1 MTQYFE
7 VFNLSQLKP
16 NYMKRPIIKYRS
28 GFTLIELLVVIAII
42 AILAGLLLPALA
54 KAKSK
59 ATLTVSINNL
69 KQLGLAVQSW
79 ANDQEQSTTPWRSR
93 VGSRYLPGSTT
104 VNPLANNIFWNYMFM
119 SNEIVNPK
127 VLACPADKEA
137 IPAETWGMGEGGL
150 ANANYRNMSCSYVIG
165 LDAGVKG
172 GGDPLPFELVQE
184 HMIFSDR
191 NLEATAGSS
200 VGCSSGITPVGGIS
214 GGAGVIPNSSWLVR
228 PKYGH
233 GNVGAMA
240 LLDGSVQKTA
250 KFELNQF
257 LAKGDDGGSVHMQYP
272 RPPNL

>member
-1 MTQYFE
+1 
-7 VFNLSQLKP
+7 
-16 NYMKRPIIKYRS
+16 MKCPIHKGRR

-59 ATLTVSINNL
+59 ATLTVSVNNL

-79 ANDQEQSTTPWRSR
+79 ANDQEQSTTPWRSP
-93 VGSRYLPGSTT
+93 VGSRFTPAGITA
-104 VNPLANNIFWNYMFM
+104 ANNIFFNYLFM

-127 VLACPADKEA
+127 VLACPADKEVL
-137 IPAETWGMGEGGL
+137 PAETWGMSEGGL
-150 ANANYRNMSCSYVIG
+150 THPSYRNLACSYVIG

-172 GGDPLPFELVQE
+172 GGATLPFELAQE

-191 NLEATAGSS
+191 NLEPTAGMGA
-200 VGCSSGITPVGGIS
+200 GCSSQITPVGAIA
-214 GGAGVIPNSSWLVR
+214 GGAGVVPNSSWLVK

-233 GNVGAMA
+233 GNVGAIA
-240 LLDGSVQKTA
+240 LLDGSVQKTS
-250 KFELNQF
+250 KFDLNQY

-272 RPPNL
+272 RPPL